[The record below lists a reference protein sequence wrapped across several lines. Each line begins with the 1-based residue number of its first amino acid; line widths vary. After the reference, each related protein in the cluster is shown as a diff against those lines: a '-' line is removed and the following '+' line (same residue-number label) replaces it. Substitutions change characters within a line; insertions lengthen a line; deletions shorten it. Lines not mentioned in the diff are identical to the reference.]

1 MVDKMAIKIK
11 GSGLTIEGV
20 VRVARQSA
28 RIEIGEETIR
38 KISKYRGIVDKMVAD
53 KAIVYGVTTG
63 IGELANVVLNENQIK
78 DFQKYLVYS
87 HSAGWG
93 EPLPLDDVRA
103 AMVCRTNILAKG
115 YSGARSIVVETLA
128 EMLNK
133 GVTPVIY
140 EKGSLG
146 SSGDLA
152 PLAQMALVPLGK
164 GEAFYK
170 GERMPGDNALGRAG
184 IKAIEYEA
192 KDGLAVINGSTLIAA
207 RGCLEYYDADV
218 WIKTSEIA
226 AAMTIEALKGIMVAF
241 DERIQKSRGFEGAVK
256 CAENVRR
263 IVDGSEILL
272 SPESKVQDAY
282 SLRST
287 PQVIGAAKDALEY
300 CKKQLEIE
308 INGAA
313 DNPLFF
319 LDNGGTYLTCANW
332 QGTPIAFP
340 LELLGMSITTLC
352 VLSERRLNR
361 LLDPK
366 INSGLPGFL
375 TKGAGMFSGLMVS
388 QYTAAALVCEN
399 RILSTPAC
407 TGSIPVS
414 AQQEDFVSMGA
425 TTAIKTRDILDN
437 ANAILAIEL
446 LAAAQALEF
455 RRPSKPGKG
464 TMAAYRAIRKC
475 VRPLEEDRPLY
486 PDIEALTKLVKNGV
500 ILKEVE
506 NAIGALK

>member
-1 MVDKMAIKIK
+1 MAIKIN
-11 GSGLTIEGV
+11 GSGLTIDDVVKVARDGEGV
-20 VRVARQSA
+20 
-28 RIEIGEETIR
+28 EITDEAV
-38 KISKYRGIVDKMVAD
+38 KQISMYRGIVDRMVAD
-53 KAIVYGVTTG
+53 RAVVYGVTTG
-63 IGELANVVLNENQIK
+63 IGELASVVLDENQIK

-87 HSAGWG
+87 HSTGWG
-93 EPLPLDDVRA
+93 DPLPLGDVRA
-103 AMVCRTNILAKG
+103 AMLCRTNILAKG
-115 YSGARSIVVETLA
+115 YSGARPIVVETLA

-133 GVTPVIY
+133 GVIPVIY

-164 GEAFYK
+164 GEAFYN
-170 GERMPGDNALGRAG
+170 GERMPGDKALGRAG

-192 KDGLAVINGSTLIAA
+192 KDGLAVINGSTVIAA
-207 RGCLEYYDADV
+207 RGCLEYYDADL

-226 AAMTIEALKGIMVAF
+226 AAMTIEALKGIMIAF
-241 DERIQKSRGFEGAVK
+241 DERVQTSRGFEGAVK

-263 IVDGSEILL
+263 IVEGSEILL
-272 SPESKVQDAY
+272 NPESKVQDAY

-287 PQVIGAAKDALEY
+287 PQVIGAAKDALVY

-319 LDNGGTYLTCANW
+319 LDDGGTYLTGANW
-332 QGTPIAFP
+332 QGTPVAFP
-340 LELLGMSITTLC
+340 LELLGTAITTLC

-366 INSGLPGFL
+366 INGSLPGFL

-388 QYTAAALVCEN
+388 QYTAAALICEN
-399 RILSTPAC
+399 RILSAPAC
-407 TGSIPVS
+407 VGSIPVS
-414 AQQEDFVSMGA
+414 AQQEDFVSMGG

-446 LAAAQALEF
+446 LSAAQALEF
-455 RRPSKPGKG
+455 RKPSKPGKG
-464 TMAAYRAIRKC
+464 TMAAYKAIRKYIG
-475 VRPLEEDRPLY
+475 PLEEDRPLY
-486 PDIEALTKLVKNGV
+486 PDIEILAKLVKDGT
-500 ILKEVE
+500 ILREVE
-506 NAIGALK
+506 NTIGALR